1 MGKWAKGQSGNP
13 RGRPPGSHDFRTLL
27 EAGDEQRIA
36 KAIVERALNGEP
48 VALRIAADR
57 LWPALS
63 RREISAADGSVSAE
77 VARAEEIARDLSNDQ
92 LETLLQVL
100 NRHREASGPVTQG
113 TSSSP
118 AAL

>member
-1 MGKWAKGQSGNP
+1 MAKWVKGQSGNP

-27 EAGDEQRIA
+27 EAGDELRIA

-63 RREISAADGSVSAE
+63 RREFSAPDADSIE
-77 VARAEEIARDLSNDQ
+77 VARAEEIARDLSNAQ
-92 LETLLQVL
+92 LDALLEVL
-100 NRHREASGPVTQG
+100 NRHREPSV
-113 TSSSP
+113 
-118 AAL
+118 